1 MYLMVNYVSLR
12 DGVTGE
18 RGKEA
23 LEMVGRGRAF
33 HGYRQ
38 RIKKN

>member
-18 RGKEA
+18 RGKGG
-23 LEMVGRGRAF
+23 LERIGRS
-33 HGYRQ
+33 
-38 RIKKN
+38 

>member
-18 RGKEA
+18 RGDWKG
-23 LEMVGRGRAF
+23 LVGARAF